1 MTLEIRRADPAEVV
15 PVIEILAEATAWL
28 RTKGIEQWPDRF
40 SHDFITALVGEG
52 TLFVG
57 VQGTEIVA
65 TVTLQWSDPGFWG
78 AREDA
83 GFIHRLA
90 VRRSHSGVGTALIE
104 WADRQAA
111 ARGRAFLCLDTITS
125 NARLRAYYEGLG
137 FREVG
142 QMSGPPEHPHS
153 GAHGAW
159 QATLYERP
167 VSPVA
172 PEGA

>member
-1 MTLEIRRADPAEVV
+1 MTLEIRPAGPADTG
-15 PVIEILAEATAWL
+15 PVTDILAEATAWL

-40 SHDFITALVGEG
+40 SDDFIAALVAEG
-52 TLFVG
+52 SLFVAER
-57 VQGTEIVA
+57 GTEIVA

-78 AREDA
+78 TRADA

-125 NARLRAYYEGLG
+125 NARLRAYYEDLG

-142 QMSGPPEHPHS
+142 QISGPPEHPHS

-159 QATLYERP
+159 RATLYERP
-167 VSPVA
+167 VRS
-172 PEGA
+172 GD